1 MRTNANT
8 HRLLSFIIINECPAL
23 CKAFDRI
30 RKIKFLRGD
39 NRMSKEALIH
49 EITFLIERM
58 DLKTLEKARKYIAWI
73 YCKIL

>member
-1 MRTNANT
+1 
-8 HRLLSFIIINECPAL
+8 
-23 CKAFDRI
+23 
-30 RKIKFLRGD
+30 
-39 NRMSKEALIH
+39 MSKEALIH